1 MVTYEVQRI
10 SPLPEGLGR
19 LRGFALDSPPE
30 NARANIHV
38 LHLIGW
44 VVGQDQAVSALEVLY
59 GDGVIKTAPVRGTR
73 PDVVASLG
81 DIPADTECNF
91 HALVGL
97 VGLPSQAE
105 LTLRAVLAGGD
116 RLPIATI
123 DVKRSPIQSDF
134 EPTLQP
140 LMLTCL
146 GRTGSTWVMKLL
158 AAHDEVVLYR
168 RFPYESAPA
177 KYWLHMLKVLS
188 GPGNL
193 VESADPDDFQ
203 ETPWWVGQN
212 PYHDESVYERP
223 SLAYW
228 YGRTHVDRLA
238 AFCQRNIEDWYMTLA
253 GSHEQKRPRYFAEK
267 HMWPTDLPVLAWELY
282 PRAKEVFLV
291 RDFRD
296 MACSILA
303 FDRERGFS
311 GFGRPHGTTDE
322 EYLRGDLRRM
332 ALDIRE
338 SWHARG
344 EHGHLLRYEDL
355 VFQPEETLGALL
367 KYLELEP
374 SRETIARMLELGAE
388 DAPPL
393 PGTSITPSSLVREHR
408 TTTDLKASIGR
419 WRREPDPDFRELC
432 DEVFGDV
439 LSDFG
444 YAESGY
450 IPA

>member
-10 SPLPEGLGR
+10 SLLPEGLGP

-30 NARANIHV
+30 HARANIHV

-44 VVGQDQAVSALEVLY
+44 IVGKGQAVSALEVVF
-59 GDGVIKTAPVRGTR
+59 GDRLIKTAPVRGTR
-73 PDVVASLG
+73 PDVVEALG
-81 DIPADTECNF
+81 DIPADTDCAF

-97 VGLPSQAE
+97 VGFPAE
-105 LTLRAVLAGGD
+105 TDLTLRAVLASGA
-116 RLPIATI
+116 RVPVANIL
-123 DVKRSPIQSDF
+123 VKRGAIQSDF

-177 KYWLHMLKVLS
+177 KYWLHMLEVLS

-203 ETPWWVGQN
+203 DNLWWVGQN
-212 PYHDESVYERP
+212 PYHDESVYERA
-223 SLAYW
+223 SLSYW

-238 AFCQRNIEDWYMTLA
+238 AFCLRNIEDWYMTLA
-253 GSHEQKRPRYFAEK
+253 RSHDQKAPRYFAEK

-303 FDRERGFS
+303 FDRERGFA
-311 GFGRPHGTTDE
+311 GFGRPDGTTDE

-332 ALDIRE
+332 ALDIRD
-338 SWHARG
+338 SWRERG
-344 EHGHLLRYEDL
+344 DRGHLLRYEDL
-355 VFQPEETLGALL
+355 VFQPEETLAALL
-367 KYLELEP
+367 RYLEVEP
-374 SRETIARMLELGAE
+374 SSETVARMLELGAE
-388 DAPPL
+388 DAPIL
-393 PGTSITPSSLVREHR
+393 PGTSITPESLVREHR
-408 TTTDLKASIGR
+408 TTSDLKSSIGR
-419 WRREPDPDFRELC
+419 WRREPDPDIRDLC
-432 DEVFGDV
+432 EEVFGDV

-444 YAESGY
+444 YADSGY
-450 IPA
+450 VPA